1 MKCVYIRAKDGL
13 YVLRRLDDGFE
24 HVSFV
29 NGICTTKGGS
39 HVDHVSGILA
49 NGVIEDMA
57 KKIKLRPQQ
66 VKNAFFVFVKATLV
80 NPSFSSQVKSEC
92 TLKPQDFGSKF
103 EPPKTFIKEYSKN
116 ECSIRVHGVI

>member
-1 MKCVYIRAKDGL
+1 MYTKSDEMCTFTSDRWSVCIAPS
-13 YVLRRLDDGFE
+13 DDGFE

-66 VKNAFFVFVKATLV
+66 VRNAFFVFVKATLV

-92 TLKPQDFGSKF
+92 TLKPQDFR
-103 EPPKTFIKEYSKN
+103 E
-116 ECSIRVHGVI
+116 

>member
-1 MKCVYIRAKDGL
+1 MKCVHFISDGWS
-13 YVLRRLDDGFE
+13 VCIAPSDDGFE

-66 VKNAFFVFVKATLV
+66 VKNAFL
-80 NPSFSSQVKSEC
+80 
-92 TLKPQDFGSKF
+92 
-103 EPPKTFIKEYSKN
+103 YS
-116 ECSIRVHGVI
+116 